1 MDYLDTPPP
10 ISMMLKWCIFAPPCL
25 YIALGDG
32 GLLFLFTLSKIVGH
46 FLCLIMKANNNVKEV
61 RKFHKLSR
69 TMFNNQ
75 LFLAL
80 RCTDHNETLKNFC

>member
-1 MDYLDTPPP
+1 MEHLDTSPP
-10 ISMMLKWCIFAPPCL
+10 IGAFLLHCVFIV
-25 YIALGDG
+25 ALGDE
-32 GLLFLFTLSKIVGH
+32 GLLFLFILSKIVGH

-80 RCTDHNETLKNFC
+80 CCTDHNETLKNFC